1 MPAQSQQTS
10 TQSTKATATTAA
22 ATTRSGSSNAAK
34 ASALT
39 SKTSF
44 PSGTSLKWGDKG
56 ALVEQLQQLLTS
68 KGYTVAVTGNYL
80 TKTVAAVT
88 AFQTANGLKA
98 DGVAGPVT
106 LGKLT
111 GGSATTGGAGSSTTS
126 GSGTESSTALT
137 GVPSLKIGSS
147 GAQVKLLQERLKHY
161 GASITVDGDFGS
173 VTDREVKKFQKANG
187 LKEDGV
193 VGPVTAGKL
202 ASSTAKSIS
211 AGTTTSSSGSS
222 GSSNTGTA
230 SKSYLARAKIAV
242 DAAMGQQGVPYV
254 YGTYSPGKSFDCSG
268 LTYWAWKQ
276 AGVSLPLNSQWQL
289 DDCQKITAAEL
300 VPGDLVFFKTGVN
313 QAVPTAKVNHVG
325 MYIGNGQMI
334 HAPRTGDVV
343 KVATCKTA
351 SAAGFGRPG

>member
-10 TQSTKATATTAA
+10 TQTAKATSTATA
-22 ATTRSGSSNAAK
+22 ATTSSASSNAQK
-34 ASALT
+34 AGALT
-39 SKTSF
+39 SKISF

-68 KGYTVAVTGNYL
+68 KGYTVSVTGNYL
-80 TKTVAAVT
+80 SKTVAAVT
-88 AFQTANGLKA
+88 AFQTANALKP

-106 LGKLT
+106 LGKLVGSSST
-111 GGSATTGGAGSSTTS
+111 ASSGSSSGGSTTTT
-126 GSGTESSTALT
+126 ESTALT

-161 GASITVDGDFGS
+161 GASITPDGDFGA
-173 VTDREVKKFQKANG
+173 VTDREVRKFQAANA

-193 VGPVTAGKL
+193 VGPITAGKL
-202 ASSTAKSIS
+202 AGSTAKSIT
-211 AGTTTSSSGSS
+211 AGSSTSSGSTGSSSSSGS
-222 GSSNTGTA
+222 A

-254 YGTYSPGKSFDCSG
+254 YGAYSPGKAFDCSG

-276 AGVSLPLNSQWQL
+276 AGVSLRLNSQYQL
-289 DDCQKITAAEL
+289 DDCKKITAAEL
-300 VPGDLVFFKTGVN
+300 VAGDLVFFKTGDN
-313 QAVPTAKVNHVG
+313 KAVPTAKVNHVG
-325 MYIGNGQMI
+325 MYIGNGKMI

-343 KVATCKTA
+343 KVATCNTG
-351 SAAGFGRPG
+351 SAVGFGRPG

>member
-1 MPAQSQQTS
+1 MPSQSQRTS
-10 TQSTKATATTAA
+10 TQTTTATSSTTTATASG
-22 ATTRSGSSNAAK
+22 SGSSNAEK
-34 ASALT
+34 ASALA
-39 SKTSF
+39 SKLSF
-44 PSGTSLKWGDKG
+44 PTGTSLKWGDKG
-56 ALVEQLQQLLTS
+56 ELVERLQQLLSS
-68 KGYTVAVTGNYL
+68 KGYTVPVTGNFL
-80 TKTVAAVT
+80 NMTAAAVT
-88 AFQTANGLKA
+88 AFQKANGLKP

-111 GGSATTGGAGSSTTS
+111 GSSSTAATGSST
-126 GSGTESSTALT
+126 GSSSTTTDSTTLT

-161 GASITVDGDFGS
+161 GASINPDGDFGAL
-173 VTDREVKKFQKANG
+173 TDREVRKFQAANG

-202 ASSTAKSIS
+202 ASSTAKSIT
-211 AGTTTSSSGSS
+211 AGSSTSTGSS
-222 GSSNTGTA
+222 GSSTSSGSA

-254 YGTYSPGKSFDCSG
+254 YGAYSPGKAFDCSG

-276 AGVSLPLNSQWQL
+276 AGVSLRLNSQYQL
-289 DDCQKITAAEL
+289 DDCKKITAAEL
-300 VPGDLVFFKTGVN
+300 VPGDLVFFKTGAN

-325 MYIGNGQMI
+325 MYIGNGKMI

-343 KVATCKTA
+343 KVATCNTGNA
-351 SAAGFGRPG
+351 VGFGRPG

>member
-10 TQSTKATATTAA
+10 TQTTKTATTSTATATS
-22 ATTRSGSSNAAK
+22 SGSSNAEK

-39 SKTSF
+39 SKISF

-56 ALVEQLQQLLTS
+56 ELVERLQQLLTS
-68 KGYTVAVTGNYL
+68 KGYTVSVTGNYL
-80 TKTVAAVT
+80 NLTVAAVT
-88 AFQTANGLKA
+88 AFQKANALKP

-106 LGKLT
+106 LSKLT
-111 GGSATTGGAGSSTTS
+111 GSSSTAATGSSAGGSSTT
-126 GSGTESSTALT
+126 TTDSTTLT

-161 GASITVDGDFGS
+161 GASINPDGDFGA
-173 VTDREVKKFQKANG
+173 VTDREVKKFQAANN

-202 ASSTAKSIS
+202 MSSTAKSIT
-211 AGTTTSSSGSS
+211 ASSSTSTGSTGS
-222 GSSNTGTA
+222 GSA

-254 YGTYSPGKSFDCSG
+254 YGAYSPGKAFDCSG

-276 AGVSLPLNSQWQL
+276 AGVSLRLNSQYQL
-289 DDCQKITAAEL
+289 DDCKKITAAEL
-300 VPGDLVFFKTGVN
+300 VPGDLVFFKTGAN
-313 QAVPTAKVNHVG
+313 QAVPTAKVNHVA
-325 MYIGNGQMI
+325 MYIGNGKMI

-343 KVATCKTA
+343 KVATCNTG
-351 SAAGFGRPG
+351 SAVGFGRPG

>member
-1 MPAQSQQTS
+1 MPSQSQQTS
-10 TQSTKATATTAA
+10 TQTTAKATTTSTAA
-22 ATTRSGSSNAAK
+22 ATSGGTSNAAK

-39 SKTSF
+39 SKTTF

-56 ALVEQLQQLLTS
+56 VLVEQLQQLLTS

-111 GGSATTGGAGSSTTS
+111 GGSSTSSGTGSSPS
-126 GSGTESSTALT
+126 GGSGTETSTTLT

-147 GAQVKLLQERLKHY
+147 GPQVKLLQERLKHY
-161 GASITVDGDFGS
+161 GASISADGDFGS

-202 ASSTAKSIS
+202 ASSTAKSIP
-211 AGTTTSSSGSS
+211 AGSS
-222 GSSNTGTA
+222 TPTGGSESTGSA
-230 SKSYLARAKIAV
+230 SKSYLARGKIAV
-242 DAAMGQQGVPYV
+242 NAAMRQLGVPYV
-254 YGTYSPGKSFDCSG
+254 YGTSSPGKSFDCSG

-276 AGVSLPLNSQWQL
+276 AGVSLRLNSQYQL
-289 DDCQKITAAEL
+289 DDSKKITAAEL

-313 QAVPTAKVNHVG
+313 QAVPSAKVNHVG
-325 MYIGNGQMI
+325 MYIGDGKMI

-343 KVATCKTA
+343 KVATCKTG
-351 SAAGFGRPG
+351 SAVGFGRPG